1 MFSAPVAVVFYFVPL
16 SLIQLG
22 LVLVPGPPLPELSV
36 VSWWTV
42 SWFDPG
48 ETLES
53 LKQEPHLHS
62 AGTNNKCRYSK
73 PFSIH
78 NLRIALCATGKTKN
92 LVLLTEFVK

>member
-1 MFSAPVAVVFYFVPL
+1 MFLVPVAVVFYFVPL

-62 AGTNNKCRYSK
+62 AGNKQQNVGTVNN
-73 PFSIH
+73 FLFTI
-78 NLRIALCATGKTKN
+78 
-92 LVLLTEFVK
+92 